1 MSDRYDEIRA
11 AMPAGLEKTVLHIL
25 SGHKGSDNRIARIDL
40 VRQALNIYSDDEVSE
55 TDDRMVREAIANLRH
70 EGHLVCSDSGAGGY
84 YIAGSYNDVVR
95 MTAELESRAAD
106 MLQQSRMLK
115 RKAMEWFGP
124 QLNLLEQIM

>member
-40 VRQALNIYSDDEVSE
+40 VRQSLNIYSDDDVSE
-55 TDDRMVREAIANLRH
+55 IDDRKVREAIANLRH

-124 QLNLLEQIM
+124 QLKLKI